1 MILTK
6 NKVNMEREGWHS
18 IRMAMVKMLSVTGK
32 AGKVAAMIDQS
43 KALLP
48 PMEGM
53 NGGKQGSNIVRIN
66 GC

>member
-1 MILTK
+1 
-6 NKVNMEREGWHS
+6 
-18 IRMAMVKMLSVTGK
+18 MAMVKMLSVTGK